1 MDTPRFICYT
11 YLHIHNAEEKITTCS
26 NYFFMEIFFLI
37 IHSEAG
43 WHTRKYIVEPGSN
56 EQKRSIVVL
65 LFSVTAFN
73 ELALSLE
80 KLQTF
85 QALAPGPFT
94 TTPDTQFWSLTNC
107 GLLVR

>member
-1 MDTPRFICYT
+1 M
-11 YLHIHNAEEKITTCS
+11 HNAEEKITTCS